1 MPEYVELKDLIADKD
16 AEIDENKKE
25 IAELTQRLEKM
36 SVVIEWHI
44 CEIFVWHKC
53 LLAVDIL
60 EKNYQ

>member
-36 SVVIEWHI
+36 SVVIE
-44 CEIFVWHKC
+44 
-53 LLAVDIL
+53 
-60 EKNYQ
+60 